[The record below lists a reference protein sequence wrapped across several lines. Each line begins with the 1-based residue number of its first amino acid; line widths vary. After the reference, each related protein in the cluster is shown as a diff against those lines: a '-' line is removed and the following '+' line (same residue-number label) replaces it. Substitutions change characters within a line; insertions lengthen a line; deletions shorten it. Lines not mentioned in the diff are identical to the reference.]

1 MTAERAEELYHEA
14 AAFHD
19 AAEWE
24 KALALYDR
32 ALVIRPDFA
41 RAHCAR
47 ALVLWNLHCQEEALA
62 AVTSAISAAPRFAE
76 AYFNRA
82 NMLRQRRQ
90 FAGALEDYN
99 RAIAIRP
106 DFAPALNNRAG
117 LHQSLKRYDEA
128 LKDLDHLVRVT
139 PASAAAHYN
148 RGALLL
154 QEEKFDQAWD
164 SLSQALAL
172 SPDHA
177 DAFGALATAA
187 IGACDFERVEMIK
200 PRLRDEILA
209 GRIVMPP
216 VILCGQEDDPALQRK
231 CGEVNLRAWLADD
244 LGAAAVPLDLTHYGD
259 RPLRIAYMS
268 SNFGNHPVGRQIV
281 GVLEKHDRSRH
292 EVIGLSLGGNDGSGL
307 RHRITGACDQF
318 LDLSDKSDA
327 DAAAMVRQLKVHV
340 LVDLNCQTEGWR
352 PGICMRRAA
361 PVQISFLGYAGT
373 TGADFVDYVIADE
386 RTVPVVAEP
395 FYSERIARLPD
406 SFWPSDAKRRVAETS
421 RLGNGLPEEALVFC
435 AFNNHH
441 KISRSM
447 FACWMRLLQASP
459 GSVLWLRSAPETVAR
474 NLLRQAAA
482 SNVDPSRIIFA
493 PVVSDEVHLGRHR
506 LADLFLD
513 TAPYNAHSSASDALW
528 MGLPVLTLKGLSFAG
543 RVASSMLYALDLPE
557 LVTDSLQSYEATAL
571 ALAGD
576 RCRLESLKIKLASR
590 LKTAPLFDG
599 ERFRANLEAAYR
611 AMWANAREGKP
622 PRSFSAVPDH
632 HIG

>member
-1 MTAERAEELYHEA
+1 MTVEGAEELYHKA
-14 AAFHD
+14 VAFHE

-47 ALVLWNLHCQEEALA
+47 ALLLWNLQRQEEALA
-62 AVTSAISAAPRFAE
+62 AVTSAISVAPRFAE

-90 FAGALEDYN
+90 FAGSLEDYD

-117 LHQSLKRYDEA
+117 LHQSLKRYGEA
-128 LKDLDHLVRVT
+128 LRDLDYLVRVMPT
-139 PASAAAHYN
+139 SAAAHYN

-154 QEEKFDQAWD
+154 QENKFDQAWD

-187 IGACDFERVEMIK
+187 IGACDFERIEMIK
-200 PRLRDEILA
+200 PRLRDEILG
-209 GRIVMPP
+209 GRAVVPL
-216 VILCGQEDDPALQRK
+216 VILLGQEDDPALQRR
-231 CGEVNLRAWLADD
+231 CSEVNLRAWLADD
-244 LGAAAVPLDLTHYGD
+244 LGTAAEPLDLAHYGD

-268 SNFGNHPVGRQIV
+268 SNFGNHPVGRQII
-281 GVLEKHDRSRH
+281 GVLEQHDRSRH

-307 RHRITGACDQF
+307 RRRISSACDEF
-318 LDLSDKSDA
+318 HDLSVRSDS

-340 LVDLNCQTEGWR
+340 LIDLNCQTEGWR
-352 PGICMRRAA
+352 PGICKRRAA
-361 PVQISFLGYAGT
+361 PVQVSFLGYAGT
-373 TGADFVDYVIADE
+373 TGANFVDYVIADE
-386 RTVPVVAEP
+386 KTVPVDAEP
-395 FYSERIARLPD
+395 FYSEQIARMPD
-406 SFWPSDAKRRVAETS
+406 SFWPNDGKRTVAETS
-421 RLGNGLPEEALVFC
+421 RQYNCLPEAALVFC

-474 NLLRQAAA
+474 NLRRQAAA
-482 SNVDPSRIIFA
+482 SNVDSARIIFA
-493 PVVSDEVHLGRHR
+493 PIASDEVHLGRHR

-513 TAPYNAHSSASDALW
+513 SAPYNAHSSASDALW
-528 MGLPVLTLKGLSFAG
+528 MGLPVLTLKGQSFAG

-557 LVTDSLQSYEATAL
+557 LVTESLQSYELAAL

-576 RCRLESLKIKLASR
+576 RCRLEALKTKLASR

-599 ERFRANLEAAYR
+599 ERFCANLEAAYR
-611 AMWANAREGKP
+611 AMWANARAGKP
-622 PRSFSAVPDH
+622 PRSFSVVPDH
-632 HIG
+632 HID